1 MKKLFGNNK
10 KIHVSK
16 EEELDFDQMEDTYYE
31 EDGEG
36 YYEDEEYVDDNDG
49 YYEEGEYAEDGSEEY
64 YEEGEYAEDSPEEYY
79 EEGEYAEDGSE
90 EYYEEGEY
98 AEDGSEEYYEE
109 GEYAE
114 DGSEEY
120 YEEGQYAENTVAD
133 SEEDITGFTA
143 EIVAEEI
150 SYEIEGPDDEEEEK
164 EPKKKTG
171 GLFRNLTLL
180 DGIIAGS
187 GAAVIF
193 LGIIL
198 IFLFFH
204 AGEQNANSTLLASV
218 GQSIKGIDM
227 IGGKG
232 IQSVT
237 NALIDRLEQEKEEDK
252 EDPDPGYDEQDF
264 STTYAVSMS
273 LTSVQKDLKIKFT
286 NRETGKLLANVPF
299 RAIITTP
306 DGSTLNWSD
315 EDMDG
320 IIYAKGLEAG
330 SYKVKLESLED
341 QKYSN
346 YILPSATKTVEVK
359 KKIEYQ
365 KVDVKDEI
373 KKENEINASVEDTK
387 KNETVVESVLTDTVE
402 WVASTSTANTYT
414 EILKN
419 SIPDPT
425 TIQLTTALQNV
436 AATSYFDPSGLS
448 LMEGQTAT
456 LTVVCK
462 DEEGTFSL
470 SDIQFASSKDS
481 VVKIVS
487 VSGNSVV
494 VQAVTGGDSAL
505 ISYTATG
512 TVSGND
518 AASTMQGSCMVT
530 VSRKGSLTLAKSSC
544 TLGLNQTETIQATLP
559 EGYPTAQGIV
569 YTVESDKASVATAT
583 IDEKGVV
590 TVTGK
595 GAGEAVIAV
604 SVNVK
609 DGTEATRIRSAITVK
624 VADGRKLTLD
634 QSQATMFI
642 TNPAEPLVIKA
653 QIDNLIVKDVPVTA
667 VSSDETV
674 ATVTVDKK
682 EVRVTALKEGSAV
695 ITVTYKEPTDTTE
708 LTATCAVTVKVHPKD
723 DRTTKLLDADKNPV
737 YVLENE
743 TYREAVYA
751 DYYTAEKFFIMK
763 GVKYTGWQT
772 IDNKVFY
779 YNSKGEYV
787 TGEQV
792 IQGAKYNFASDGS
805 LITGSGVLGIDVS
818 KWNGNIDWKAV
829 KNSGVSYVII
839 RCGYRG
845 SSQGML
851 IEDPKFA
858 KNIQGATDAGLK
870 VGVYFFSQA
879 IDEIEAVYEASFV
892 LEKIKG
898 YKISYPIFLDVEPS
912 GGRGDKIDKATRT
925 AVCKAFCKT
934 IQNAGYTAGVYA
946 NRNWLEEMLDPSQLG
961 EYKIWLAQYAKEPT
975 YKGRYDMWQ
984 YKSTGTIAGISGN
997 VDMNISY
1004 LGY

>member
-49 YYEEGEYAEDGSEEY
+49 YYEEGEYAED
-64 YEEGEYAEDSPEEYY
+64 SPEEYY
-79 EEGEYAEDGSE
+79 EEGEYAED
-90 EYYEEGEY
+90 
-98 AEDGSEEYYEE
+98 
-109 GEYAE
+109 
-114 DGSEEY
+114 
-120 YEEGQYAENTVAD
+120 TVAD
-133 SEEDITGFTA
+133 GEEDITGFTA

-150 SYEIEGPDDEEEEK
+150 SYEIEGPDDEEEEE

-320 IIYAKGLEAG
+320 IIYAKDLEAG

-494 VQAVTGGDSAL
+494 VQAVGEGSAL

-512 TVSGND
+512 SVSGND
-518 AASTMQGSCMVT
+518 AASVMQGSCMVT

-583 IDEKGVV
+583 IDAKGVV

-595 GAGEAVIAV
+595 GAGEAVITV

>member
-64 YEEGEYAEDSPEEYY
+64 YEEGEYAED
-79 EEGEYAEDGSE
+79 
-90 EYYEEGEY
+90 
-98 AEDGSEEYYEE
+98 
-109 GEYAE
+109 
-114 DGSEEY
+114 GSEEY
-120 YEEGQYAENTVAD
+120 YEEGQYAEDTVAD

-150 SYEIEGPDDEEEEK
+150 SYEIEGPDDEEEEE
-164 EPKKKTG
+164 EPKKKAG

-218 GQSIKGIDM
+218 GQSIKGIDI

-320 IIYAKGLEAG
+320 IIYAKDLEAG

-487 VSGNSVV
+487 VSGNSVA
-494 VQAVTGGDSAL
+494 VQAVGEGSAL

-512 TVSGND
+512 SVSGND
-518 AASTMQGSCMVT
+518 AASVMQGSCMVT

-569 YTVESDKASVATAT
+569 YTVESDRASVATAT
-583 IDEKGVV
+583 IDAKGVV

-595 GAGEAVIAV
+595 GAGEAVITV

-682 EVRVTALKEGSAV
+682 ELRVTALKEGSAV

>member
-64 YEEGEYAEDSPEEYY
+64 YEEGEYAED
-79 EEGEYAEDGSE
+79 
-90 EYYEEGEY
+90 
-98 AEDGSEEYYEE
+98 
-109 GEYAE
+109 
-114 DGSEEY
+114 GSEEY
-120 YEEGQYAENTVAD
+120 YEEGQYAEDTVAD
-133 SEEDITGFTA
+133 GEEDITGFTA

-150 SYEIEGPDDEEEEK
+150 SYEIEGPDDEEEEE
-164 EPKKKTG
+164 EPKKKAG

-320 IIYAKGLEAG
+320 IIYAKDLEAG

-487 VSGNSVV
+487 VSGNSVA
-494 VQAVTGGDSAL
+494 VQAVGEGSAL

-512 TVSGND
+512 SVSGND
-518 AASTMQGSCMVT
+518 AASVMQGSCMVT

-569 YTVESDKASVATAT
+569 YTVESDRASVATAT
-583 IDEKGVV
+583 IDAKGVV

-595 GAGEAVIAV
+595 GAGEAVITV

>member
-64 YEEGEYAEDSPEEYY
+64 YEEGEYAED
-79 EEGEYAEDGSE
+79 
-90 EYYEEGEY
+90 
-98 AEDGSEEYYEE
+98 GSEEYYEE

-120 YEEGQYAENTVAD
+120 YEEGQYAEDTVAD

-150 SYEIEGPDDEEEEK
+150 SYEIEGPDDEEEEE
-164 EPKKKTG
+164 EPKKKAG

-218 GQSIKGIDM
+218 GQSIKGLDG

-252 EDPDPGYDEQDF
+252 EDPDSGYIEQDF

-320 IIYAKGLEAG
+320 IIYAKDLEAG

-425 TIQLTTALQNV
+425 TIQLTTPLQNV
-436 AATSYFDPSGLS
+436 AATSYFDPSGLA

-456 LTVVCK
+456 LTVVLE
-462 DEEGTFSL
+462 DEEGTFTL
-470 SDIQFASSKDS
+470 GDIQFSSKDES
-481 VVKIVS
+481 IVKIVS

-518 AASTMQGSCMVT
+518 AASVMKGSCMVT
-530 VSRKGSLTLAKSSC
+530 VSKKGSLTLAKSSC
-544 TLGLNQTETIQATLP
+544 TLGLNQTETIQVTLP

-583 IDEKGVV
+583 IDAKGVV

-595 GAGEAVIAV
+595 GAGEAVITV

-609 DGTEATRIRSAITVK
+609 GGSEATRIRSTITVK
-624 VADGRKLTLD
+624 VADARKLTLD
-634 QSQATMFI
+634 KSQATMFI

-682 EVRVTALKEGSAV
+682 EVRVTALKEGSTV
-695 ITVTYKEPTDTTE
+695 IKVTYKEPTDTTG

>member
-64 YEEGEYAEDSPEEYY
+64 YEEGEYAED
-79 EEGEYAEDGSE
+79 
-90 EYYEEGEY
+90 
-98 AEDGSEEYYEE
+98 
-109 GEYAE
+109 
-114 DGSEEY
+114 GSEEY
-120 YEEGQYAENTVAD
+120 YEEGQYAEDTVAD

-150 SYEIEGPDDEEEEK
+150 SYEIEGPDDEEEEE
-164 EPKKKTG
+164 EPKKKAG

-218 GQSIKGIDM
+218 GQSMKGIDM

-320 IIYAKGLEAG
+320 IIYAKDLEAG

-487 VSGNSVV
+487 VSGNSVA
-494 VQAVTGGDSAL
+494 VQAVGEGSAL

-512 TVSGND
+512 SVSGND
-518 AASTMQGSCMVT
+518 AASVMQGSCMVT

-569 YTVESDKASVATAT
+569 YTVESDRASVATAT
-583 IDEKGVV
+583 IDAKGVV

-595 GAGEAVIAV
+595 GAGEAVITV

-682 EVRVTALKEGSAV
+682 ELRVTALKEGSAV

>member
-64 YEEGEYAEDSPEEYY
+64 YEEGEYAED
-79 EEGEYAEDGSE
+79 
-90 EYYEEGEY
+90 
-98 AEDGSEEYYEE
+98 GSEEYYEE

-120 YEEGQYAENTVAD
+120 YEEGQYAEDTVAD

-150 SYEIEGPDDEEEEK
+150 SYEIEGPDDEEEEE
-164 EPKKKTG
+164 EPKKKAG

-218 GQSIKGIDM
+218 GQSIKGLDV

-252 EDPDPGYDEQDF
+252 EDPDSGYIEQDF

-320 IIYAKGLEAG
+320 IIYAKDLEAG

-425 TIQLTTALQNV
+425 TIQLTTPLQNV
-436 AATSYFDPSGLS
+436 AATSYFDPSGLA

-456 LTVVCK
+456 LTVVLE
-462 DEEGTFSL
+462 DEEGTFTL
-470 SDIQFASSKDS
+470 GDIQFSSKDES
-481 VVKIVS
+481 IVKIVS

-518 AASTMQGSCMVT
+518 AASVMKGSCMVT
-530 VSRKGSLTLAKSSC
+530 VSKKGSLTLAKSSC
-544 TLGLNQTETIQATLP
+544 TLGLNQTETIQVTLP

-583 IDEKGVV
+583 IDAKGVV

-595 GAGEAVIAV
+595 GAGEAVITV

-609 DGTEATRIRSAITVK
+609 GGSEATRIRSTITVK
-624 VADGRKLTLD
+624 VADARKLTLD
-634 QSQATMFI
+634 KSQATMFI

-682 EVRVTALKEGSAV
+682 EVRVTALKEGSTV
-695 ITVTYKEPTDTTE
+695 IKVTYKEPTDTTG

>member
-64 YEEGEYAEDSPEEYY
+64 YEEGEYAED
-79 EEGEYAEDGSE
+79 
-90 EYYEEGEY
+90 
-98 AEDGSEEYYEE
+98 
-109 GEYAE
+109 
-114 DGSEEY
+114 
-120 YEEGQYAENTVAD
+120 TVAD
-133 SEEDITGFTA
+133 GEEDITGFTA

-150 SYEIEGPDDEEEEK
+150 SYEIEGPDDEEEEE

-299 RAIITTP
+299 RTIITTP

-320 IIYAKGLEAG
+320 IIYAKDLEAG

-487 VSGNSVV
+487 VSGNSVA
-494 VQAVTGGDSAL
+494 VQAVGEGSAL

-512 TVSGND
+512 SVSGND
-518 AASTMQGSCMVT
+518 AASVMQGSCMVT

-595 GAGEAVIAV
+595 GVGEAVITV

-609 DGTEATRIRSAITVK
+609 GGSEATKISSAITVK

-634 QSQATMFI
+634 QSQATVFL

-653 QIDNLIVKDVPVTA
+653 VIENLIVEDVPVTA

>member
-64 YEEGEYAEDSPEEYY
+64 YK
-79 EEGEYAEDGSE
+79 
-90 EYYEEGEY
+90 
-98 AEDGSEEYYEE
+98 E

-120 YEEGQYAENTVAD
+120 YEEGQYAEDTVAD

-150 SYEIEGPDDEEEEK
+150 SYEIEGPDDEEEEE
-164 EPKKKTG
+164 EPKKKAG

-320 IIYAKGLEAG
+320 IIYAKDLEAG

-487 VSGNSVV
+487 VSGNSVA
-494 VQAVTGGDSAL
+494 VQAVGEGSAL

-518 AASTMQGSCMVT
+518 AASVMKGSCMVT
-530 VSRKGSLTLAKSSC
+530 VSKKGSLTLTKSSC

-595 GAGEAVIAV
+595 GAGEAVITV

-609 DGTEATRIRSAITVK
+609 GGSEATRIRSAITVK